1 VSPGPQPVEEERHHR
16 RIARLGT
23 PPPVRK
29 GFAISKGAWVY
40 RARFAARLLVFG
52 TGRNNLICRVLRN
65 KSRPAINLD
74 NADAECK
81 LSSMKLS
88 LRGEYALRALV
99 VLGLNYSREVVRIQT
114 ISDAQNIPKRFLEQI
129 LNDLKSAGIVESRR
143 GVAGGYRLSK
153 APDKISLALV
163 IRHIE
168 GPLAPV
174 RCVSENYYSKCSC
187 PDEEKCGI
195 RSIMKEVREA
205 IVNILEKVSVAE
217 LCERVKDLQG
227 VKTNPLD
234 YVI

>member
-1 VSPGPQPVEEERHHR
+1 
-16 RIARLGT
+16 
-23 PPPVRK
+23 
-29 GFAISKGAWVY
+29 
-40 RARFAARLLVFG
+40 
-52 TGRNNLICRVLRN
+52 
-65 KSRPAINLD
+65 
-74 NADAECK
+74 
-81 LSSMKLS
+81 MKLS